1 MYPCFSCCAAKQCAV
16 PYSAMEAGSD
26 VSYLIRAGHC
36 ADTGGGRPGAG
47 TKSVLRGALELCT
60 TVPKQLVVWSMSSLK
75 FILFELGSNWE
86 NGVHRLDLITDRYQ
100 LGSPVAVLVRK

>member
-1 MYPCFSCCAAKQCAV
+1 M
-16 PYSAMEAGSD
+16 PYSAVEAGAD

-36 ADTGGGRPGAG
+36 ADTGGGRDQICAE
-47 TKSVLRGALELCT
+47 GALELCT

-86 NGVHRLDLITDRYQ
+86 NGVHILDLITDMND
-100 LGSPVAVLVRK
+100 AVHQWQ

>member
-1 MYPCFSCCAAKQCAV
+1 MPCSAV
-16 PYSAMEAGSD
+16 EAGAD

-36 ADTGGGRPGAG
+36 ADTGGGRAG
-47 TKSVLRGALELCT
+47 GQDQICAEGALELCT

-86 NGVHRLDLITDRYQ
+86 NGVHILDLITDIN
-100 LGSPVAVLVRK
+100 